1 MHVHIHAVYYKIKKP
16 SIKLGFCFTYT
27 LTIHSRKI
35 LADFVIIE

>member
-1 MHVHIHAVYYKIKKP
+1 MYIHIYAVYYKIKKP
-16 SIKLGFCFTYT
+16 SIKLDFCFTDT